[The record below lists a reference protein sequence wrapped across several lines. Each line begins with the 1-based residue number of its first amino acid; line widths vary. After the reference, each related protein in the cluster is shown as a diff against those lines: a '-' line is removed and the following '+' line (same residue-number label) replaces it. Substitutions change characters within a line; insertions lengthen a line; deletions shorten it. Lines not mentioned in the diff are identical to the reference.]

1 MCWSCDNPGGDY
13 LQQVV
18 LPIIERAGWM
28 VQYVEPERVRA
39 PLAYT
44 VGLTERGLPELVVT
58 GLPPQ
63 ESAKLLNAV
72 AESGQSLGEGQRV
85 AVGLHAMEVV
95 RLAEPAVHLVV
106 AAGLYGERLSA
117 LQLVRP
123 DERGRW
129 PWHKSYRGGRGG
141 QPVLGP
147 RAEPAT
153 P

>member
-13 LQQVV
+13 LRQVV

-28 VQYVEPERVRA
+28 VQYVEPDGVRA

-44 VGLTERGLPELVVT
+44 VGLTERGLPELVST
-58 GLPPQ
+58 GLSP
-63 ESAKLLNAV
+63 ERSAQLLNAV
-72 AESGQSLGEGQRV
+72 ADSGQPLTAGQHV

-95 RLAEPAVHLVV
+95 RLAEPAVHLVT
-106 AAGLYGERLSA
+106 AAQLYGDRLSA

-129 PWHKSYRGGRGG
+129 PWHKAYRDGRGG

-147 RAEPAT
+147 RARPAA